1 MKKAPLHVSF
11 FMFHSS
17 LLTEFLHALL
27 ACDGLSG
34 AFSGSGVRSGALA
47 SDGEAAAVP
56 VAAVAADVA
65 EARDVLLDLT
75 AEGAFDGVVAVDER
89 DDLRQLFFRK
99 ILGAA
104 LAVDAGFLE
113 DLPAVGSADAEDVGE
128 ADPDGL
134 IGGDVYA

>member
-34 AFSGSGVRSGALA
+34 AFSGARVRSGALA
-47 SDGEAAAVP
+47 SDGEAAAVA

-65 EARDVLLDLT
+65 QARDVLLDLA
-75 AEGAFDGVVAVDER
+75 AEGAFDGMIAVDEG
-89 DDLRQLFFRK
+89 DDLREFFFGEV
-99 ILGAA
+99 LGAA
-104 LAVDAGFLE
+104 L
-113 DLPAVGSADAEDVGE
+113 
-128 ADPDGL
+128 
-134 IGGDVYA
+134 